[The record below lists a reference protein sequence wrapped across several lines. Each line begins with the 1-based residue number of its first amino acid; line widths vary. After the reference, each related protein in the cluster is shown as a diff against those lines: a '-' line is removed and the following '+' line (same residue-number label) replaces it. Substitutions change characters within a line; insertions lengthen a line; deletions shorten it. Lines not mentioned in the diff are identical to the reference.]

1 LRLEFH
7 GTKVAADAGLPAY
20 RELDEALALTT
31 MIKSEFCDNHKIL
44 IFQDRFDIL
53 LEMGLSGV
61 AEQI

>member
-1 LRLEFH
+1 
-7 GTKVAADAGLPAY
+7 LPAC

-31 MIKSEFCDNHKIL
+31 MIKSEFCDNRKIL

-53 LEMGLSGV
+53 LELGLSGV

>member
-1 LRLEFH
+1 LKLEFH

-31 MIKSEFCDNHKIL
+31 MIKSEFCDNRKIL